1 MGPVL
6 APEVLPV
13 GVDRFPSML
22 GLCGRGDEG
31 FVGPVEVDAWA
42 EWE

>member
-1 MGPVL
+1 ML

-13 GVDRFPSML
+13 GVDCFPSTL
-22 GLCGRGDEG
+22 GLGGRGDEE

-42 EWE
+42 EWD